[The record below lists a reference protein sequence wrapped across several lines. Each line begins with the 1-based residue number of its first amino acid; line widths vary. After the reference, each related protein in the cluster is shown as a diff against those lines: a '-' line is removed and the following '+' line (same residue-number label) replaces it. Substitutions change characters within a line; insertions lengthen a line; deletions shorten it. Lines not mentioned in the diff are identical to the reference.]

1 MPAQHMESRITN
13 AHLKFAAERA
23 AKLTLPRGSFRY
35 DVREVVGVF
44 DSERRFE
51 EVIDEL
57 LVCGFDRRQL
67 SVLASRSQL
76 GTSVRALEDDAA
88 TLLGGYMSSSSRT
101 ELEAAA
107 VGIPML
113 IAGVGSYIVVMIGTG
128 GTLSF
133 ALSALLLAGAAG
145 GGTGWLLAH
154 TIARRH
160 KDAIAEQ
167 LAAGGLLLWVSVR
180 DPDQE
185 AIALEILKL
194 HGGHDV
200 HVHQVEREWG
210 LKDVPFY
217 DVQPDPFLE
226 NEHRDEL

>member
-1 MPAQHMESRITN
+1 MPAKQMESRITN
-13 AHLKFAAERA
+13 SRLKFAAERA
-23 AKLTLPRGSFRY
+23 AELSLPRGSFRY
-35 DVREVVGVF
+35 DAREVVGVF
-44 DSERRFE
+44 DSEGSFE

-57 LVCGFDRRQL
+57 LVRGFDRSQL
-67 SVLASRSQL
+67 SVLASRSQFE
-76 GTSVRALEDDAA
+76 TSIRALEDDPA

-107 VGIPML
+107 VGFPML

-128 GTLSF
+128 GTLAF

-160 KDAIAEQ
+160 RDAIAKQ
-167 LAAGGLLLWVSVR
+167 LAAGGLVVWVSVR
-180 DPDQE
+180 EPDQE
-185 AIALEILKL
+185 STALEVLKFC
-194 HGGHDV
+194 GGHDV